1 MFWGLSLW
9 GRFTLTK
16 HLFLCICDRYQPK
29 KILRDIKGRSPM
41 PHWGSQC
48 LPSIAGAG
56 KSGTRFPNMAAK
68 GPSIRK
74 KRHTVKLMDYCGWTI
89 PTAQSSSLPSKHN
102 VSELNLPT
110 KVHKYNFRHFCDKIC
125 VSSTSRLECG
135 NLIRTS
141 YRQVCLAEISASFK
155 PGWYNWYIF

>member
-1 MFWGLSLW
+1 MYLRSIPAEENPQGPMKAAAQ
-9 GRFTLTK
+9 RTL
-16 HLFLCICDRYQPK
+16 
-29 KILRDIKGRSPM
+29 
-41 PHWGSQC
+41 WGSQY